1 MHNYT
6 ISYFLFPISYFLF
19 PMSYYCVHIMIKI
32 YYYIKMT
39 IKHLVIGGGGPF
51 GICAIGALKYLH
63 DKEFWN
69 INNIKSIY
77 ATSIGSLVAVYLSLK
92 YEYDYIIEYI
102 VKRPWEKI
110 FQDIGVEN
118 ILELYDNKGLINMRP
133 ILIQKY
139 GILFEAKG
147 LSPNI
152 TMKEFYEY
160 SGIEFYFITCD
171 ANRFTRDIIS
181 YKTHPDLELITALSI
196 TSAFPVIFTP
206 VIIDDKCYI
215 DGGIFSNYAVN
226 ICLQETGCK
235 HEEILGVK
243 KYQSSNV
250 NDSII
255 TNDSNIIELLEKV
268 TLHFFNRINDEYLLE
283 KIPYEVVCDMSVFTT
298 YDAWTQ
304 VPYSSEHRNNLIVYG
319 VKVAED
325 LYESFVSHRNSLS
338 EEAIHDAS
346 LHHET

>member
-1 MHNYT
+1 
-6 ISYFLFPISYFLF
+6 
-19 PMSYYCVHIMIKI
+19 MIKI

-51 GICAIGALKYLH
+51 GICALGALKYLH

-118 ILELYDNKGLINMRP
+118 ILELYDNKGLINMHP

-338 EEAIHDAS
+338 EEAIHGAS

>member
-1 MHNYT
+1 
-6 ISYFLFPISYFLF
+6 
-19 PMSYYCVHIMIKI
+19 
-32 YYYIKMT
+32 MT

-51 GICAIGALKYLH
+51 GICALGALKYLH

-92 YEYDYIIEYI
+92 YDYDYIIAYI

-110 FQDIGVEN
+110 VQDIGIQN
-118 ILELYDNKGLINMRP
+118 ILELYDNKGLINMHP

-147 LSPNI
+147 LSSNI

-196 TSAFPVIFTP
+196 TSAFPVVFTP

-243 KYQSSNV
+243 KYQSSNM
-250 NDSII
+250 NDGII
-255 TNDSNIIELLEKV
+255 TNDSNIIDLLEKV
-268 TLHFFNRINDEYLLE
+268 TLHCFNRISDEYFLE
-283 KIPYEVVCDMSVFTT
+283 KIPYEVVCNMNIFTT

-304 VPYSSEHRNNLIVYG
+304 VPYSSEHRNNLITYG

-325 LYESFVSHRNSLS
+325 LHESFVSHRDSLS
-338 EEAIHDAS
+338 EEPVHDTS
-346 LHHET
+346 LNHET

>member
-1 MHNYT
+1 
-6 ISYFLFPISYFLF
+6 
-19 PMSYYCVHIMIKI
+19 
-32 YYYIKMT
+32 MT

-51 GICAIGALKYLH
+51 GICALGALKYLH

-118 ILELYDNKGLINMRP
+118 ILELYDNKGLINMHP

-338 EEAIHDAS
+338 EEAIHGAS